1 MTTIATQTSSDITDL
16 YRFRDV
22 AQEECASAAVMD
34 GLMAQIE
41 DRDKKIESLEAT
53 IKKYEDVC
61 RSVSEWDG
69 WSAHHLDAIG
79 GPADLKIKIEV
90 QMKLIDGLTEEKDEL
105 ENENYNYEQRI
116 EELEEERDDLEED
129 KEILKE
135 KVEGLEEKVSRMDF
149 KDYRDK
155 REEEVMKGMRALEKM
170 MSDERQEWAT
180 EKAELL
186 ESMGPAQEV
195 IKILREEKEV
205 NQRNL
210 AKVMKANHSLKAEI
224 DTLTKTDVM
233 GVKKKEIF
241 DHLDKKMAADLMK
254 AERRADIAKSV
265 ADGLAAEVFALSD
278 KVKALQKDLSECVDC
293 VD

>member
-1 MTTIATQTSSDITDL
+1 
-16 YRFRDV
+16 
-22 AQEECASAAVMD
+22 MD

-41 DRDKKIESLEAT
+41 DRDKTIQRLEAT
-53 IKKYEDVC
+53 LKEYE
-61 RSVSEWDG
+61 
-69 WSAHHLDAIG
+69 AIG
-79 GPADLKIKIEV
+79 EVISESEADILDGPNFYKNPITLQNKVRDIIAERDEV
-90 QMKLIDGLTEEKDEL
+90 QEEKDEL

-116 EELEEERDDLEED
+116 EELEEERDELEED
-129 KEILKE
+129 KEILKD
-135 KVEGLEEKVSRMDF
+135 KVEGLEAMAEGLKAMTEDMK
-149 KDYRDK
+149 KDH
-155 REEEVMKGMRALEKM
+155 
-170 MSDERQEWAT
+170 AT

-195 IKILREEKEV
+195 IKILRAEKEV

-233 GVKKKEIF
+233 GVDKKDIF
-241 DHLDKKMAADLMK
+241 DHLDKKMAADLMN
-254 AERRADIAKSV
+254 AEKRADRAKAV

-278 KVKALQKDLSECVDC
+278 KVKALQKELSECVDC

>member
-41 DRDKKIESLEAT
+41 DRDKTIQRLEAT
-53 IKKYEDVC
+53 LKEYE
-61 RSVSEWDG
+61 
-69 WSAHHLDAIG
+69 AIG
-79 GPADLKIKIEV
+79 EVISSSEADILDGPNFYKNPITLKNKVTDIIIERDEV
-90 QMKLIDGLTEEKDEL
+90 QEEKDEL

-155 REEEVMKGMRALEKM
+155 REEDLKKEMKEK
-170 MSDERQEWAT
+170 EEEWGT

-186 ESMGPAQEV
+186 ESMWPSQEV

>member
-41 DRDKKIESLEAT
+41 DRDKTIQRLEAT
-53 IKKYEDVC
+53 LKEYE
-61 RSVSEWDG
+61 
-69 WSAHHLDAIG
+69 AIG
-79 GPADLKIKIEV
+79 EVISSSEADILDGPNFYKNPITLKNKVTDIIIERDEV
-90 QMKLIDGLTEEKDEL
+90 QEEKDEL

-155 REEEVMKGMRALEKM
+155 REEEVMKGMKALEKM

>member
-41 DRDKKIESLEAT
+41 DRDKTIQRLEAT
-53 IKKYEDVC
+53 LKEYE
-61 RSVSEWDG
+61 
-69 WSAHHLDAIG
+69 AIG
-79 GPADLKIKIEV
+79 EVIASSEADILDGPNFYKNPITLQNKVREVIAERDEV
-90 QMKLIDGLTEEKDEL
+90 QEEKDEL

-116 EELEEERDDLEED
+116 EELEEEVDDLEED
-129 KEILKE
+129 KEILRGARDE
-135 KVEGLEEKVSRMDF
+135 LEEKVSRMDF

-155 REEEVMKGMRALEKM
+155 REEDLKKEMKEK
-170 MSDERQEWAT
+170 EEEWGT

-186 ESMGPAQEV
+186 ESMWPSQEA

-210 AKVMKANHSLKAEI
+210 AKVIKANHSLEVEIDGLKAEI

>member
-1 MTTIATQTSSDITDL
+1 MTTIATQTSNDITDL

-22 AQEECASAAVMD
+22 AHEECASAAVMD

-116 EELEEERDDLEED
+116 EELEED

-155 REEEVMKGMRALEKM
+155 REEDLKKEMKEK
-170 MSDERQEWAT
+170 EEEWGT

-186 ESMGPAQEV
+186 ESMWPSQEV